1 MKIPFLFAFTLVM
14 NTGHS
19 QSKHTISIQSGLFH
33 SYFDQTPLFNFKYTS
48 KDQGIFH
55 GMHLG
60 SVGIEYAY
68 SINSKNSVGV
78 EYSLLNTIY
87 KETWAQHELGDACSR
102 SLQTFYLKYQRNHN
116 IFNKTSLNYGAG
128 ISYRTG
134 EATLFTI
141 PGTSG
146 GDFMSDYN
154 ESNFGLNAFVGLSH
168 QLTHR
173 LSLFYKFD
181 FRSVV
186 YFVNHEELNA
196 NPELHPGYPNRF
208 DLSLKLGLSFHF

>member
-68 SINSKNSVGV
+68 SINSKILFVLS
-78 EYSLLNTIY
+78 I
-87 KETWAQHELGDACSR
+87 H
-102 SLQTFYLKYQRNHN
+102 YLTPYTK
-116 IFNKTSLNYGAG
+116 
-128 ISYRTG
+128 
-134 EATLFTI
+134 
-141 PGTSG
+141 
-146 GDFMSDYN
+146 
-154 ESNFGLNAFVGLSH
+154 
-168 QLTHR
+168 
-173 LSLFYKFD
+173 
-181 FRSVV
+181 
-186 YFVNHEELNA
+186 
-196 NPELHPGYPNRF
+196 
-208 DLSLKLGLSFHF
+208 KLGLSMN